1 METALLDTDTL
12 SEVLKQRNPRV
23 VAKASA
29 YLRAHGSFAFSVFT
43 RFEIS
48 RGFKEKQAANQLA
61 RFNEFCRHS
70 LIIPVTDSV
79 FERAEDLWSIARRSG
94 MPCSDADLIIA
105 ATAMDSG
112 RILVTDNTSHYLWIS
127 GLTLE
132 DWRNP

>member
-12 SEVLKQRNPRV
+12 SEVLKQRNPQV
-23 VAKASA
+23 VSKASA
-29 YLRAHGSFAFSVFT
+29 YFRAHGSFAFSAFT

-48 RGFKEKQAANQLA
+48 RGFKEKQAAIQLA

-79 FERAEDLWSIARRSG
+79 FERAEDLWAIARRSG

-105 ATAMDSG
+105 ATALDTE
-112 RILVTDNTSHYLWIS
+112 RVLVTGNTNHYSWIS
-127 GLTLE
+127 SLTLE